1 MIFLSICIDTRALFL
16 SNEYNFLT
24 GKAPT
29 MCSCPIY
36 FGIHLCTHWWKH
48 IQEVDLKVVY
58 LFHSPHLRHFIGLQS
73 IYTLIKL
80 QQKCQIYISGS
91 VQYQITY
98 IFCNIIFFHKEFYRA
113 QWRPFFY
120 HKDMART
127 RTKQNYIPPCFY
139 SLPHIR
145 STSCTKGLSF
155 SHRTNTE
162 NRI

>member
-1 MIFLSICIDTRALFL
+1 MHWYPCIVSINKLRRF
-16 SNEYNFLT
+16 EYNFLT

-120 HKDMART
+120 HKDVHGT
-127 RTKQNYIPPCFY
+127 YKNKVEL
-139 SLPHIR
+139 SLTLFQQ
-145 STSCTKGLSF
+145 STSDWE
-155 SHRTNTE
+155 HQR
-162 NRI
+162 